1 MARKGSKD
9 RGVTFKEGV
18 WWVRVYA
25 NGREKW
31 FRSDTKS
38 QAKVLY
44 GRLKAEQREGRYF
57 PKQINE
63 ARELTLK
70 AWITRCLAG
79 SINRDRQ
86 HEEQRAVYWS
96 DLWGHRLLSE
106 LTGED
111 LRGHQARMRH
121 TPEEGESRESRKWA
135 PATINRYFSSLRR
148 ILTLAVQEGKLSRH
162 PMKGVKFLPE
172 PQTDR
177 FFSDDELL
185 RLKAVMSAV
194 EWQHVAL
201 AIETC
206 LRASEQ
212 FHARWEHVSF
222 EGKTLTVPL
231 PKGNRTRRIPL
242 SEEACRILRSL
253 QSFLDSPWLYPD
265 PSDPLRPKNPYEAGK
280 GLARRLR
287 QAGISG
293 ASWHTLR
300 HTGASRRL
308 LAGVDLVAVSKILGH
323 STIQTT
329 MRYLH
334 LAKNH
339 LSEAVN
345 RGSVADLGA
354 TRPLESE
361 PGVKPGVTPLRTG
374 AK

>member
-135 PATINRYFSSLRR
+135 PATIN
-148 ILTLAVQEGKLSRH
+148 
-162 PMKGVKFLPE
+162 
-172 PQTDR
+172 
-177 FFSDDELL
+177 
-185 RLKAVMSAV
+185 
-194 EWQHVAL
+194 
-201 AIETC
+201 
-206 LRASEQ
+206 
-212 FHARWEHVSF
+212 
-222 EGKTLTVPL
+222 
-231 PKGNRTRRIPL
+231 
-242 SEEACRILRSL
+242 
-253 QSFLDSPWLYPD
+253 
-265 PSDPLRPKNPYEAGK
+265 
-280 GLARRLR
+280 
-287 QAGISG
+287 
-293 ASWHTLR
+293 HTSHR
-300 HTGASRRL
+300 CG
-308 LAGVDLVAVSKILGH
+308 
-323 STIQTT
+323 
-329 MRYLH
+329 
-334 LAKNH
+334 
-339 LSEAVN
+339 EF
-345 RGSVADLGA
+345 
-354 TRPLESE
+354 
-361 PGVKPGVTPLRTG
+361 
-374 AK
+374 